1 MAQNVLLSS
10 QFFLIGATNFSL
22 FLVLSTWSF
31 LPLFIVELGG
41 NKTDAGLIMG
51 SIGIASLGSIPIIT
65 PLIDRYGRK
74 LFIVSGAFLAGISN
88 VGFFFFETY
97 SPLMICVRL
106 LQGVAFAA
114 CFNACSTAVV
124 DLVPPEH
131 RAQGIGLFGI
141 SSSLAVAAGPY
152 VGEEVL
158 VAWGF
163 DSYFLLLIGF
173 GLIGFFTGLFVKEP
187 ARKVTREKLSGFFST
202 ALEDSH
208 LSMMTM
214 AAVFGAGFG
223 AMTTFFPLYASTLG
237 LRAGMFFVCYGA
249 SLLVVRILFGSV
261 ADRIEREKIILV
273 CLIGFGSML
282 VLTSGLSSSSQT
294 FLLGALFGALQGL
307 SYPAMMARIVDTST
321 EGNRAVVVGLFTG
334 SFGVG
339 INASLLV
346 WGYIANLKGLG
357 FMYLISGMVMF
368 LAAAVAAWR
377 LLAATKSSV

>member
-1 MAQNVLLSS
+1 MGQNVLLSS

-74 LFIVSGAFLAGISN
+74 AFIVGGAFLAGISN
-88 VGFFFFETY
+88 AGFFLFETY

-114 CFNACSTAVV
+114 CFNACSTAIV
-124 DLVPPEH
+124 DLIPPEH

-141 SSSLAVAAGPY
+141 SSSLAIAVGPY
-152 VGEEVL
+152 LGEQVL
-158 VAWGF
+158 LAWGF
-163 DSYFLLLIGF
+163 DAYFLLLIGF
-173 GLIGFFTGLFVKEP
+173 GLIGVFTGLFVKEP
-187 ARKVTREKLSGFFST
+187 ARKVAREKLSGFFST
-202 ALEDSH
+202 ALRDRH

-223 AMTTFFPLYASTLG
+223 AMTTFFPLFAQTLG
-237 LRAGMFFVCYGA
+237 LHAGMFFVCYGI
-249 SLLVVRILFGSV
+249 SLLVVRILLGSV
-261 ADRIEREKIILV
+261 ADRIDREKIILA

-282 VLTSGLSSSSQT
+282 VLTSGLSSPWHS
-294 FLLGALFGALQGL
+294 FFLGALFGALQGL

-321 EGNRAVVVGLFTG
+321 ESNRAVVVGLFTG
-334 SFGVG
+334 SFGIG

-377 LLAATKSSV
+377 LCATRTRPS